1 MAPLESLG
9 MVSYSHSIVTVALCC
24 TVSEITR
31 DIGLV
36 ENRDFFHTP
45 CIRRPIR
52 VGGGSPSQYCD
63 TVWYKK
69 NRIVWLSCGE
79 KSLRICLAVSTEYLR
94 LTDTLPRHSPRYA

>member
-36 ENRDFFHTP
+36 ENRDFFIP
-45 CIRRPIR
+45 LAFDAPLGWGGAPRR
-52 VGGGSPSQYCD
+52 S
-63 TVWYKK
+63 TVIPFGTK